1 MVSKPDEDQIVE
13 AVERL
18 EVINLFNIEIAI
30 EVDEI
35 TQIGSGVVPIN
46 DGNQP
51 VEENIPREG
60 DKQYA
65 LLQQLSQLV
74 IACWL
79 L

>member
-74 IACWL
+74 IAC
-79 L
+79 